1 VFSLTYHS
9 PSMVP
14 GHTPYVRTDAD
25 LQRFIATVH
34 DYCTWFRD
42 ELGGEFM
49 SITGLAARLQA

>member
-49 SITGLAARLQA
+49 SITGLAARLQS